1 MKRELHVLCGKVIRG
16 SCGRNMAHSYQG
28 IPKFLCNSRY
38 FSSDTKDVKDSKD
51 LKDTKDSKECE
62 CVDSIHDKDLE
73 GIVIGAIEDAAIRAT
88 DTVRIREKSSH
99 QLFVKR
105 KEIGNEISK
114 LNANIA
120 RSDEVLMKKYEEY
133 LEGKLSREE
142 YQDQRRKIDNDNAG
156 IQDQEQQLQERLDSD
171 TSLQAKRITGLDLL
185 ADCVKVEELTQELVD
200 SLVEKVVVKN
210 GKAVEVRLKVRV

>member
-1 MKRELHVLCGKVIRG
+1 MKRESHVLCGKVICG

-28 IPKFLCNSRY
+28 ISKFLCNNKY
-38 FSSDTKDVKDSKD
+38 FSPDTKDVKDLKD
-51 LKDTKDSKECE
+51 LKDTKECK

-73 GIVIGAIEDAAIRAT
+73 GIAIGAIEDAAARAT

-114 LNANIA
+114 LTANIA

-185 ADCVKVEELTQELVD
+185 ADCLKVEELTQELVN
-200 SLVEKVVVKN
+200 SLVEKVFVKN
-210 GKAVEVRLKVRV
+210 GKEVEVRLKVRV